1 MVMRTRYMTSESVRR
16 GHPDKVCDQISDAV
30 LDAYLAQD
38 AASRVA
44 VETFASNNCLMI
56 AGEVTSSAKVN
67 LAETARSVLRDIGY
81 KSQESG
87 LDGESCLLLCNVHQQ
102 SADIDLG
109 VSQAGGRHSAVLG
122 GGDQGIMYGYATNET
137 ANYMPLT
144 CNLAHGMARMLDV
157 LGQQADFL
165 RPDGKTQATM
175 KFDEMGR
182 PQGLSSVV
190 VSVQHAPEAKMELLR
205 ELVRQAVIQPVCGE
219 WLRPDTV
226 IHINPTGRFVIGGPA
241 GDTGLTGRKIMVDS
255 YGSLARHGGGAFS
268 GKDATKV
275 DRSAAYMARYAAKN
289 IVAAGLADRCE
300 VSIAY
305 VIGSVRPEAVFVE
318 TFGSEKVPV
327 EKIEQAVA
335 ENFSFG
341 VADIIETLALR
352 KPIFRRTAAY
362 GHFGREDQGFAW
374 ECLDKKEALAGW
386 LRK

>member
-1 MVMRTRYMTSESVRR
+1 MRMRYLTSESVRR
-16 GHPDKVCDQISDAV
+16 GHPDKVCDQISDAI
-30 LDAYLAQD
+30 LDAYLMQD

-44 VETFASNNCLMI
+44 VETFVSKDCLMI
-56 AGEVTSSAKVN
+56 AGEVTSAGRVD
-67 LAETARSVLRDIGY
+67 LEAIARRVLLDIGY
-81 KSQESG
+81 TSLESG
-87 LDGESCLLLCNVHQQ
+87 LDGAHCLILCNVHQQ

-109 VSQAGGRHSAVLG
+109 VSHSGGRQTALLG

-144 CNLAHGMARMLDV
+144 CNLAHAMARQLDR

-175 KFDEMGR
+175 RFNEAGQ
-182 PQGLSSVV
+182 PLGLSSVV
-190 VSVQHAPEAKMELLR
+190 VSVQHAPQVEAKVLHELI
-205 ELVRQAVIQPVCGE
+205 RQAVIVPVCGP
-219 WLRPDTV
+219 WLREDTV

-305 VIGSVRPEAVFVE
+305 VIGRVEPEAVFIE
-318 TFGSEKVPV
+318 TFGTEKVPAAF
-327 EKIEQAVA
+327 IEQAVTA
-335 ENFSFG
+335 NFSFA
-341 VADIIETLALR
+341 VADIINALALR
-352 KPIFRRTAAY
+352 EPHFQRTAAY

-374 ECLDKKEALAGW
+374 EKLDKKAALCRC
-386 LRK
+386 LQQ